1 MKKINCILLT
11 MMVCNILSFTIY
23 AKELQNTQPPPHYN
37 IVFDEYGNVHFK
49 TGLHDIALNH
59 TVYYNEKECCFMIPI
74 KEFLC
79 LSGNEVQF
87 YDNLT
92 EQTITMQYYDD
103 EIVFFKN
110 KRTVLL
116 NGKEM
121 GLFTIPNIVENE
133 IYISL
138 QDMSVLFD
146 IRYGENIYDQ
156 LKIDEYGADI
166 TFQNKRIKVND
177 FTPQQKQYYIHS
189 QDNEILK
196 QGIYYDIL
204 TYKKQNHIMI
214 AVDELQNL
222 TGNNVNVSVTWE
234 NDTAYIKTWKNSA
247 KDIIITPYSDIMICN
262 GKIINMPV
270 RSEIKDNHFYIPIST
285 WFEVLEIPQ
294 QNIMW
299 YNNSVSYCF

>member
-1 MKKINCILLT
+1 M
-11 MMVCNILSFTIY
+11 
-23 AKELQNTQPPPHYN
+23 
-37 IVFDEYGNVHFK
+37 
-49 TGLHDIALNH
+49 
-59 TVYYNEKECCFMIPI
+59 
-74 KEFLC
+74 
-79 LSGNEVQF
+79 
-87 YDNLT
+87 
-92 EQTITMQYYDD
+92 
-103 EIVFFKN
+103 
-110 KRTVLL
+110 
-116 NGKEM
+116 
-121 GLFTIPNIVENE
+121 ENE

-247 KDIIITPYSDIMICN
+247 KDIIITPYSNIMICN
-262 GKIINMPV
+262 GKSINMPV

-294 QNIMW
+294 QNITW

>member
-1 MKKINCILLT
+1 
-11 MMVCNILSFTIY
+11 
-23 AKELQNTQPPPHYN
+23 
-37 IVFDEYGNVHFK
+37 
-49 TGLHDIALNH
+49 
-59 TVYYNEKECCFMIPI
+59 MIPI

-146 IRYGENIYDQ
+146 IR
-156 LKIDEYGADI
+156 
-166 TFQNKRIKVND
+166 
-177 FTPQQKQYYIHS
+177 
-189 QDNEILK
+189 
-196 QGIYYDIL
+196 
-204 TYKKQNHIMI
+204 
-214 AVDELQNL
+214 
-222 TGNNVNVSVTWE
+222 
-234 NDTAYIKTWKNSA
+234 
-247 KDIIITPYSDIMICN
+247 
-262 GKIINMPV
+262 
-270 RSEIKDNHFYIPIST
+270 
-285 WFEVLEIPQ
+285 
-294 QNIMW
+294 
-299 YNNSVSYCF
+299 

>member
-1 MKKINCILLT
+1 
-11 MMVCNILSFTIY
+11 
-23 AKELQNTQPPPHYN
+23 
-37 IVFDEYGNVHFK
+37 
-49 TGLHDIALNH
+49 
-59 TVYYNEKECCFMIPI
+59 MIPI

-247 KDIIITPYSDIMICN
+247 KDIIITPYSNIMICN
-262 GKIINMPV
+262 GKSINMPV

-294 QNIMW
+294 QNITW

>member
-1 MKKINCILLT
+1 
-11 MMVCNILSFTIY
+11 
-23 AKELQNTQPPPHYN
+23 
-37 IVFDEYGNVHFK
+37 
-49 TGLHDIALNH
+49 
-59 TVYYNEKECCFMIPI
+59 MIPI

-103 EIVFFKN
+103 EIGFFKN

-116 NGKEM
+116 NGKEK
-121 GLFTIPNIVENE
+121 GFFTIPNIVENE

-247 KDIIITPYSDIMICN
+247 KDIIITPYSNIMICN
-262 GKIINMPV
+262 GKSINMPV

-294 QNIMW
+294 QNITW

>member
-1 MKKINCILLT
+1 MKKINCILLI

-121 GLFTIPNIVENE
+121 GLFTIPNIIENE
-133 IYISL
+133 IYIAL

-146 IRYGENIYDQ
+146 IRYGEDIYDQ

-177 FTPQQKQYYIHS
+177 FTPQQKQYHIHS

-262 GKIINMPV
+262 GKSINMPIC
-270 RSEIKDNHFYIPIST
+270 SEIKDNHFYIPIST

-294 QNIMW
+294 QNITW